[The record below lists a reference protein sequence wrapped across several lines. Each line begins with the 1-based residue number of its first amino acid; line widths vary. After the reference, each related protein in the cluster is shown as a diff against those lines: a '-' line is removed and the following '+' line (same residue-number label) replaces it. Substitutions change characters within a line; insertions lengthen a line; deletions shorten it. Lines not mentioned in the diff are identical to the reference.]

1 MVSKAKNPTGVI
13 DYFCYLMFS
22 SVSITLLQV
31 SKKNTDK
38 HKTFIVIKF
47 YLKFYYLRN
56 VLLSTD

>member
-1 MVSKAKNPTGVI
+1 
-13 DYFCYLMFS
+13 MFS
-22 SVSITLLQV
+22 SVPITLLQV

-38 HKTFIVIKF
+38 HKTFVIKF

>member
-1 MVSKAKNPTGVI
+1 
-13 DYFCYLMFS
+13 MFS

-31 SKKNTDK
+31 SKNTDK

-47 YLKFYYLRN
+47 YLKFHYLRN

>member
-1 MVSKAKNPTGVI
+1 
-13 DYFCYLMFS
+13 MFS

-47 YLKFYYLRN
+47 YLKFHYLRN